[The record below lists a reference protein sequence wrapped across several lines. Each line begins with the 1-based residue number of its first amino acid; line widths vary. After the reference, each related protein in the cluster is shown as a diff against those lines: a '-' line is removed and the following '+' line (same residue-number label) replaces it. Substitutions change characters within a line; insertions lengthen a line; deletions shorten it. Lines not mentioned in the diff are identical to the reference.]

1 MSLLSAITKNALRYT
16 NRKIA
21 ERNITK
27 AKSSTYKEVGSKI
40 KDAKKENKYVNGSK
54 LYKQKFAQH
63 KAVIDRKYNALENF
77 ISDL

>member
-27 AKSSTYKEVGSKI
+27 AMIFSFAFPRLFTISFS
-40 KDAKKENKYVNGSK
+40 
-54 LYKQKFAQH
+54 FAQCQTCP
-63 KAVIDRKYNALENF
+63 L
-77 ISDL
+77 